1 MNKDANKG
9 QAPTHLQRAGDGK
22 KGEGERERERGGE
35 ERGKERDFER
45 KTNKGAS
52 PNVYT
57 ERTRTGETNKDRSK
71 QKTRKPERANER
83 TRGHEREQSTGEK
96 TQKKERERT
105 RHPPGKKGRGRKK
118 TTHQREGEG
127 LRQKEPPAQKSNKA
141 DSPMQTPNNADR
153 HDRHGPYR
161 QSYMDQAGPAW
172 TVP

>member
-22 KGEGERERERGGE
+22 KGEGERERERERGE

-57 ERTRTGETNKDRSK
+57 ERTRTGETNKDPSE
-71 QKTRKPERANER
+71 QKTRKPERANKR

-105 RHPPGKKGRGRKK
+105 RHPPGKKGRGREK

-127 LRQKEPPAQKSNKA
+127 LRQKEPPAQKPNKA
-141 DSPMQTPNNADR
+141 DK
-153 HDRHGPYR
+153 HGPCR
-161 QSYMDQAGPAW
+161 QPYTDQTDYPW